1 MIELFVM
8 EYMTALG
15 MTMVLLFLDSQYPRH
30 STIPAVYGTMI
41 VAMVAVAIIYW
52 EAGME
57 TIVRIYPLIVN
68 TPAFLLLLK
77 LSRFR
82 GWRLI
87 FQLFSIILFCALIQ
101 HGTGL
106 VYYLSGGNVWICILA
121 YVGLTAAVI
130 WFLLRFLRPLFFQA
144 LLELQR
150 GWWLMCL
157 VLAAYYVI
165 IIYLIPGYVGSTRS
179 STILKPAISLLMV
192 GFYSILMFLF
202 SSIQKESEARHNA
215 QLSGLQLS
223 ALQSRM
229 EAVHVA
235 ENAIRTERHDLRHRL
250 QTVSELIARG
260 EKDLALDFL
269 DSSQRR
275 LDEQKEIRW
284 CRPPILDAVF
294 SSYFEQAQLQNIRVE
309 ATLSLPDTLPV
320 DEAELAVVL
329 ANALENAIHANMKL
343 PDKQRQ
349 ICCKMVGTPT
359 LLLNISNPY
368 VGEIALDHEGFPIS
382 HQEGH
387 GLGMQSISAFC
398 RKHGAVCQFKLTD
411 GWFRLMLVL

>member
-30 STIPAVYGTMI
+30 RTIPAVYGTMI

-57 TIVRIYPLIVN
+57 TIVRIYPLIVH

-130 WFLLRFLRPLFFQA
+130 WFLLRFLRPLFFQT

-157 VLAAYYVI
+157 VLAAYYV
-165 IIYLIPGYVGSTRS
+165 S
-179 STILKPAISLLMV
+179 S
-192 GFYSILMFLF
+192 
-202 SSIQKESEARHNA
+202 SSISSPAMWD
-215 QLSGLQLS
+215 LLG
-223 ALQSRM
+223 
-229 EAVHVA
+229 AVP
-235 ENAIRTERHDLRHRL
+235 
-250 QTVSELIARG
+250 
-260 EKDLALDFL
+260 F
-269 DSSQRR
+269 
-275 LDEQKEIRW
+275 
-284 CRPPILDAVF
+284 
-294 SSYFEQAQLQNIRVE
+294 
-309 ATLSLPDTLPV
+309 
-320 DEAELAVVL
+320 
-329 ANALENAIHANMKL
+329 
-343 PDKQRQ
+343 
-349 ICCKMVGTPT
+349 
-359 LLLNISNPY
+359 SNP
-368 VGEIALDHEGFPIS
+368 L
-382 HQEGH
+382 
-387 GLGMQSISAFC
+387 
-398 RKHGAVCQFKLTD
+398 
-411 GWFRLMLVL
+411 FRC